1 MEATTTL
8 EFLTSATFER
18 DPNLSI
24 WSNEKA
30 PDNLYLKFKDYQ
42 EYRRCLGQLNSE
54 SCEDLFDLNGA
65 LQSNTNSS
73 SVYWRKN
80 KGSEFKLE
88 ESPESQVF
96 EIDTF
101 LKNVTDEQH
110 IKAQEELLEEERMNT
125 IDLPPMYYGSN
136 KKDVLPT
143 DDSDDDSASG
153 DYDSNSRSNKKGKQK
168 WYYLSGIPAFNSLR
182 EILKLFLKT
191 GCVDKVRINSLN
203 ERSREIVFKFF
214 DGVVKSEK
222 IKEIE
227 ESTLKIFK
235 LEEQDF
241 EPERKDAQFKLI
253 LSQCLKTI
261 MKNFL
266 KANSINKS
274 LNPRRYVKRTEI
286 NKRIYQFFFNK
297 EPHTEGPA
305 KKHISDLIFKI
316 GGGITKSW
324 FDLIAQDKHF
334 KLLKEVLRLLDFPTF
349 LLSYEKKMDS
359 MLNRLLSTYEEHE
372 GKTEEHQAS
381 EVLKKFTQE
390 KLKRPKTMIQI
401 KGYIEATMAKLKE
414 FSGKYPTMKPLFK

>member
-1 MEATTTL
+1 MEVL
-8 EFLTSATFER
+8 ELLTGATFEM
-18 DPNLSI
+18 DPKVSI
-24 WSNEKA
+24 WNNEKTR
-30 PDNLYLKFKDYQ
+30 NNSYLKFKWYQ
-42 EYRRCLGQLNSE
+42 EYRRCLDERNSDY
-54 SCEDLFDLNGA
+54 CNEDIFDLRN
-65 LQSNTNSS
+65 LCMSNATSS
-73 SVYWRKN
+73 TVYLRKN
-80 KGSEFKLE
+80 KEAEFKFVEGPEDERFDLDGHVKKVTEEHHTQALE
-88 ESPESQVF
+88 E
-96 EIDTF
+96 
-101 LKNVTDEQH
+101 L
-110 IKAQEELLEEERMNT
+110 AEEERMNT
-125 IDLPPMYYGSN
+125 IDLPVMYYGGN
-136 KKDVLPT
+136 RKDVLPT
-143 DDSDDDSASG
+143 DESDDDSASG
-153 DYDSNSRSNKKGKQK
+153 EFDSNSRSNKKGKQK
-168 WYYLSGIPAFNSLR
+168 WYYLSGIPAFGSLR

-191 GCVDKVRINSLN
+191 GCVDKVRISALN

-222 IKEIE
+222 IREME

-297 EPHTEGPA
+297 EPHTEGPS

-401 KGYIEATMAKLKE
+401 KGYIDATMGKLKE
-414 FSGKYPTMKPLFK
+414 FSGKYPNMKHLFK